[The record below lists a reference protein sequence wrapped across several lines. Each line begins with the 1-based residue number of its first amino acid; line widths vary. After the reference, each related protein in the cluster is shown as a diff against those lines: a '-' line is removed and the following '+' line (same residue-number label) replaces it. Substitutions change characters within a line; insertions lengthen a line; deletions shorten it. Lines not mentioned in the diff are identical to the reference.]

1 VRTADFSSSSI
12 GLGYKYSLA
21 ILSQVSDANF
31 AAGQARGYAGGGKG
45 DWYLPTSAELNQLCK
60 YVSGQAWT
68 SDTTACTGT
77 ATPALGMQPDL
88 YWSSNE
94 FPKPLFVDA
103 TVNDVYMSWA
113 TNFSSA
119 DKAFFSQTNNN
130 AYVTAPGGTA
140 GIRGKDNAHYVRPI
154 RAFYVA
160 SPTGDQRSY
169 GLEYSQGNNLSFS
182 TLGGFSS
189 YTVDA
194 WVRVHRFNVTST
206 NSQNVVPVVLLGGN
220 SYAGTTSIW
229 ANTATDWQI
238 DFNGVGNRHFTCPA
252 LVAKSWH
259 HVAISQNS
267 SNIGFWVDGVAC
279 TSSSYANFYS
289 LAFTNVGFSPYNPG
303 SASGQADISG
313 MRIENVSNYSPTAST
328 ITVPGYPLP
337 STSNTKLLL
346 NKTSVTT
353 GDKDSSGLVT
363 LTVNGSLSQSRLLQV
378 TPTLSLSLPSSATA
392 ATYGTSVVITAS
404 VSTPGAVTFKVG
416 GTAITGCESVAAAS
430 TTATCTWTP
439 GSVSASTILTADFAP
454 SDATNYASLSA
465 AGSTTINVGKKSQ
478 TISFTQPSN
487 MTYGDADQTVTFSVN
502 SALTVALTSST
513 TSVCTIVSG
522 KIHIVSAG
530 TCTVATN
537 QSGDSNYS
545 AATQVAYSITISRAA
560 SSIVI
565 SGTNTYNFNGSA
577 QGPSSSTKSG
587 SGGAVTYSYQGTG
600 STIYSAS
607 TTKPTNAGT
616 YTVTASVAQDS
627 GYTSATST
635 PFAFSINQISE
646 SSGLA
651 ITSVAATYGTN
662 LSLTTSGASGGSGA
676 TTFRVDSG
684 SCTILGSILTPTA
697 AGTCMVTATKASDG
711 NYISETSSSTAIT
724 VNPKGLTISGLT
736 GNNKEFNG
744 SPLGTVTGTPT
755 LVGKVGSDD
764 VILAGSPTFTFA
776 SANVANGISLA
787 ASGYTLTGT
796 TAGN

>member
-1 VRTADFSSSSI
+1 
-12 GLGYKYSLA
+12 
-21 ILSQVSDANF
+21 
-31 AAGQARGYAGGGKG
+31 
-45 DWYLPTSAELNQLCK
+45 
-60 YVSGQAWT
+60 
-68 SDTTACTGT
+68 
-77 ATPALGMQPDL
+77 
-88 YWSSNE
+88 
-94 FPKPLFVDA
+94 
-103 TVNDVYMSWA
+103 
-113 TNFSSA
+113 
-119 DKAFFSQTNNN
+119 
-130 AYVTAPGGTA
+130 
-140 GIRGKDNAHYVRPI
+140 
-154 RAFYVA
+154 
-160 SPTGDQRSY
+160 
-169 GLEYSQGNNLSFS
+169 
-182 TLGGFSS
+182 
-189 YTVDA
+189 
-194 WVRVHRFNVTST
+194 
-206 NSQNVVPVVLLGGN
+206 
-220 SYAGTTSIW
+220 
-229 ANTATDWQI
+229 
-238 DFNGVGNRHFTCPA
+238 
-252 LVAKSWH
+252 
-259 HVAISQNS
+259 
-267 SNIGFWVDGVAC
+267 
-279 TSSSYANFYS
+279 
-289 LAFTNVGFSPYNPG
+289 
-303 SASGQADISG
+303 

-454 SDATNYASLSA
+454 SDATNYASLIA

-587 SGGAVTYSYQGTG
+587 SGGAVTYSYKGTG
-600 STIYSAS
+600 ATMYSAS
-607 TTKPTNAGT
+607 PYKPTNAGS
-616 YTVTASVAQDS
+616 YS
-627 GYTSATST
+627 
-635 PFAFSINQISE
+635 
-646 SSGLA
+646 
-651 ITSVAATYGTN
+651 
-662 LSLTTSGASGGSGA
+662 
-676 TTFRVDSG
+676 
-684 SCTILGSILTPTA
+684 
-697 AGTCMVTATKASDG
+697 
-711 NYISETSSSTAIT
+711 
-724 VNPKGLTISGLT
+724 
-736 GNNKEFNG
+736 
-744 SPLGTVTGTPT
+744 
-755 LVGKVGSDD
+755 
-764 VILAGSPTFTFA
+764 
-776 SANVANGISLA
+776 
-787 ASGYTLTGT
+787 
-796 TAGN
+796 